1 MVVLIDGQ
9 QSLWDTV
16 GMYLEFNA
24 RTVPILDILHVASY
38 IWSAA
43 KLFEQDE
50 GTRKQFTR
58 LRLARILNGEV
69 HTVIRGLRQLATRRQ
84 LKGDPRQQLEQLE
97 QICSYFAKNAE
108 RMRYREYL
116 ALGYPIASGAVEGA
130 CGHLA
135 KDRME
140 RSGMRWTLEGARAML
155 DVRAAFQSDH
165 WRHFPEWRAEKEV
178 ANAHLHRSLVSGY
191 TPAISL

>member
-1 MVVLIDGQ
+1 
-9 QSLWDTV
+9 
-16 GMYLEFNA
+16 MYLEFNG

-38 IWSAA
+38 VWSAA

-69 HTVIRGLRQLATRRQ
+69 HAVILGLRQLATRRQ
-84 LKGDPRQQLEQLE
+84 LKGDSRQQLE

-130 CGHLA
+130 CGHLV

-140 RSGMRWTLEGARAML
+140 RSGMRWTLEGAGAM
-155 DVRAAFQSDH
+155 
-165 WRHFPEWRAEKEV
+165 PECVNDFGTTAC
-178 ANAHLHRSLVSGY
+178 
-191 TPAISL
+191 